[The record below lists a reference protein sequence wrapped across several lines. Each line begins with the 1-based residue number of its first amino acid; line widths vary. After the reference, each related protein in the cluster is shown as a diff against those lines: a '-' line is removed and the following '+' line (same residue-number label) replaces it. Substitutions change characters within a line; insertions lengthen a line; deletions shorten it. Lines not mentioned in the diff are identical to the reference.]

1 MKAQDVNA
9 LNGIP
14 DERTFPELDPNS
26 RNEIIRGCDKF
37 NYLKFMFNN
46 KLRARRI
53 IHWEG

>member
-26 RNEIIRGCDKF
+26 RNEIIRGCDKL

-46 KLRARRI
+46 KLGARRI